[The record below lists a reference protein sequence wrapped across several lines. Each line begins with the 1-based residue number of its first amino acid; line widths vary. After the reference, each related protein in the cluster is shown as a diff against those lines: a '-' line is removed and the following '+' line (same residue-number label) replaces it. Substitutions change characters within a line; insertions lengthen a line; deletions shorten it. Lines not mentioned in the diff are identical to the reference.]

1 VSAAHVFAGVIVA
14 TIEKANALVSR
25 MLEEEC
31 LEQLCCVVVDELHM
45 VGDEDRGYLLELL
58 LTKLRCVCFFDLV
71 CIKLN
76 LGQVVWFAD
85 AVHVVCRCSTCATA
99 GMSSLCMCVMCGVCP
114 RDLI

>member
-1 VSAAHVFAGVIVA
+1 VLAAGVIVA

-58 LTKLRCVCFFDLV
+58 LTKLRWVEWPRGSWRASGTYCLFDP
-71 CIKLN
+71 
-76 LGQVVWFAD
+76 
-85 AVHVVCRCSTCATA
+85 AVHKGLESLHCSN
-99 GMSSLCMCVMCGVCP
+99 
-114 RDLI
+114 

>member
-1 VSAAHVFAGVIVA
+1 MLSAVMWLDTTMPACLSVRVPAGVIVA

-58 LTKLRCVCFFDLV
+58 LTKLR
-71 CIKLN
+71 
-76 LGQVVWFAD
+76 
-85 AVHVVCRCSTCATA
+85 
-99 GMSSLCMCVMCGVCP
+99 
-114 RDLI
+114 